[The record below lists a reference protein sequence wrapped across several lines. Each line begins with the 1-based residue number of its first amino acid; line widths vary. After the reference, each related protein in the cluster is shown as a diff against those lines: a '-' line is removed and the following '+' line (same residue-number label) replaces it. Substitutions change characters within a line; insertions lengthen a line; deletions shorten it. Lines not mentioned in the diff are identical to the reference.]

1 MSSPSLP
8 LPSHA
13 LVDEPPKQIPLLRKL
28 LLLLILC
35 FSQMLDSFSMSSV
48 FSALPVLEQSLN
60 LTTSQGVWIISGN
73 QLTFASTL
81 LIVRLV
87 VLCCTEHLPIRI
99 HRADES
105 AMSMA
110 LVSLVIIPY
119 INGPNRTI
127 GLPFVGGVT
136 ALGLLSL
143 GAGFVNN
150 KLVLIVLRSLSG
162 IGKNTCTT

>member
-8 LPSHA
+8 SPSDA
-13 LVDEPPKQIPLLRKL
+13 LVVDEPPKQIPLLRKL

-35 FSQMLDSFSMSSV
+35 FSQILDSFSMSSV
-48 FSALPVLEQSLN
+48 FSALPVLEQSLH

-110 LVSLVIIPY
+110 LVSLMIYYPTY
-119 INGPNRTI
+119 QWT
-127 GLPFVGGVT
+127 
-136 ALGLLSL
+136 
-143 GAGFVNN
+143 
-150 KLVLIVLRSLSG
+150 
-162 IGKNTCTT
+162 